1 MNYNDSGNNG
11 NKNSDRYTIG
21 KEETITVTITT
32 LQRVTRN
39 KYKHFSLFPSIH
51 QHLFGDYYKQEKSDS
66 AMLIHC
72 KSFLAS
78 KFLFSFP
85 HNKKNSWMLLNN
97 LPNVHE
103 KNVKYM
109 IKCSKCVL
117 ITLSVSLIKEP
128 KCQHPSKNYIQ
139 FSALIFSAGNKFVPH
154 NPSLNKQT
162 LDSQTQHQL
171 PQYDRPVCEICEPQ
185 EEMK

>member
-1 MNYNDSGNNG
+1 MNYNDSGNDG

-21 KEETITVTITT
+21 KEETTTVTITT

-51 QHLFGDYYKQEKSDS
+51 QRLFGDYYKQEKSDG
-66 AMLIHC
+66 AMPIHC

-109 IKCSKCVL
+109 IKFSKCVL
-117 ITLSVSLIKEP
+117 ITS
-128 KCQHPSKNYIQ
+128 
-139 FSALIFSAGNKFVPH
+139 
-154 NPSLNKQT
+154 
-162 LDSQTQHQL
+162 
-171 PQYDRPVCEICEPQ
+171 
-185 EEMK
+185 

>member
-1 MNYNDSGNNG
+1 MCTASPVGSVSASWIDEWISLNTMNYNDSGNNG

-51 QHLFGDYYKQEKSDS
+51 QHLFGDYYKQEKSDG

-78 KFLFSFP
+78 KIPF
-85 HNKKNSWMLLNN
+85 
-97 LPNVHE
+97 
-103 KNVKYM
+103 
-109 IKCSKCVL
+109 
-117 ITLSVSLIKEP
+117 
-128 KCQHPSKNYIQ
+128 
-139 FSALIFSAGNKFVPH
+139 
-154 NPSLNKQT
+154 
-162 LDSQTQHQL
+162 
-171 PQYDRPVCEICEPQ
+171 
-185 EEMK
+185 

>member
-1 MNYNDSGNNG
+1 MQCS
-11 NKNSDRYTIG
+11 YT
-21 KEETITVTITT
+21 ESHFL
-32 LQRVTRN
+32 LQ
-39 KYKHFSLFPSIH
+39 
-51 QHLFGDYYKQEKSDS
+51 
-66 AMLIHC
+66 
-72 KSFLAS
+72 

-85 HNKKNSWMLLNN
+85 QNKKTSWMLLNN

-109 IKCSKCVL
+109 NKFSKCVL

-185 EEMK
+185 EEMKQLGELQHLCSGYKLTSVFPQHLEEARDFLHHCHH

>member
-1 MNYNDSGNNG
+1 MITIN
-11 NKNSDRYTIG
+11 NKNLMVQCSYAASHFL
-21 KEETITVTITT
+21 
-32 LQRVTRN
+32 LQ
-39 KYKHFSLFPSIH
+39 
-51 QHLFGDYYKQEKSDS
+51 
-66 AMLIHC
+66 
-72 KSFLAS
+72 
-78 KFLFSFP
+78 KFLFSYP
-85 HNKKNSWMLLNN
+85 QNKKNSWMLLNN

-109 IKCSKCVL
+109 IKFSQCVL

-128 KCQHPSKNYIQ
+128 KCQHPSINYIQ
-139 FSALIFSAGNKFVPH
+139 FSALIFRAGNKFVPH